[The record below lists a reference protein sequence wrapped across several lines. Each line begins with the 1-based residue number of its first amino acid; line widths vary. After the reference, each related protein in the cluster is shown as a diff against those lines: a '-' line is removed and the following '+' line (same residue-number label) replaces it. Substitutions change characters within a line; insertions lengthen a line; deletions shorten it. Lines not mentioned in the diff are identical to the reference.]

1 MPLLGRNLDSY
12 SLMDFIKG
20 NNKTGVVYETVL
32 ISCRCVSKYL
42 RMKHHFTYR
51 GSATM
56 KQGWLTI
63 NNFKY
68 VNVHR
73 TILSTLLYI

>member
-1 MPLLGRNLDSY
+1 MPILGRKLDSY

-42 RMKHHFTYR
+42 RMKHHFK
-51 GSATM
+51 GV
-56 KQGWLTI
+56 KGL
-63 NNFKY
+63 KE
-68 VNVHR
+68 V
-73 TILSTLLYI
+73 